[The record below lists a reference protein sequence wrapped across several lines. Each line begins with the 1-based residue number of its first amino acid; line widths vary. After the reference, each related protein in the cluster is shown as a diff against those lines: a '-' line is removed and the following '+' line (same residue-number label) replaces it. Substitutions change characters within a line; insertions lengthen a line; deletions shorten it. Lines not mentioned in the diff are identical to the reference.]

1 MRKTLIGILATPLLI
16 AIAIGLYYVPP
27 IHEHLAWRLEDLQ
40 TRIIYFFQPPSQAVF
55 VPQVSQQVAIDAIV
69 SATMQAYSTAQ
80 ANSITPTPL
89 SVSATSVGVS
99 NDPTA
104 TPTVTSEPLPAIV
117 SLSGV
122 KYEDQSGRYNYCGPT
137 NFSMALTFWG
147 WNGDRDVIGKALMP
161 GNLNKAG
168 DPSASPDKNVM
179 PYELQDFITENVA
192 GMSSVLR
199 YGGNID
205 LIKRLVAGGFPV
217 VAEKGEQ
224 QYDLTGQ
231 LSWMGHYQYITGYD
245 DNTQTLIIQDTYK
258 TSLGGGPNYH
268 VSYDEFMKEWRSF
281 NYIFVVV
288 YPSDREADVM
298 NLLGSY
304 ADENWAAH
312 HALDLGTSDAQSLT
326 GLDQFFA
333 WFDVGTSHVALK
345 EYVDAAFAYDQAF
358 QIYNSLP
365 FNYSTTP
372 FRMLWYQ
379 SGPYFAY
386 YYAGR
391 YQDVVNLANTTLN
404 KTIAEPTLEE
414 SFYWRGMAEAAVGET
429 QSAVNDY
436 RSALKIHPNY
446 PPAIQGLQT
455 LGVQ

>member
-1 MRKTLIGILATPLLI
+1 MRKSLIGILAIPLLI
-16 AIAIGLYYVPP
+16 VIAIGLYNVPLV
-27 IHEHLAWRLEDLQ
+27 HEHLAWRLEDLQ
-40 TRIIYFFQPPSQAVF
+40 TRITYLIQPPSEAVF

-69 SATMQAYSTAQ
+69 QATMQAYSTAQ
-80 ANSITPTPL
+80 TQSITPTPIPNL
-89 SVSATSVGVS
+89 SLSSDA
-99 NDPTA
+99 TA
-104 TPTVTSEPLPAIV
+104 TPTATSEPLPATV

-137 NFSMALTFWG
+137 NFSMALTYWG
-147 WNGDRDVIGKALMP
+147 WNGDRDTIGKALMP

-179 PYELQDFITENVA
+179 PYELQDFITQNVP

-199 YGGNID
+199 YGGDMD

-281 NYIFVVV
+281 DYIFVVV

-298 NLLGSY
+298 ALLGSY
-304 ADENWAAH
+304 ADDNWATH
-312 HALDLGTSDAQSLT
+312 HALDVATADAQSLT
-326 GLDQFFA
+326 GVDQFFA

-365 FNYSTTP
+365 FDYSTTP
-372 FRMLWYQ
+372 FRTMWYQ
-379 SGPYFAY
+379 TGPYFAY

-391 YQDVVNLANTTLN
+391 YQDVINLANTTLN

-414 SFYWRGMAEAAVGET
+414 SLYWRGMAEAAAGE
-429 QSAVNDY
+429 AGIAIDDY
-436 RSALKIHPNY
+436 RAALKIHPNY
-446 PPAIQGLQT
+446 PPAIQGLQA
-455 LGVQ
+455 LGVQP

>member
-1 MRKTLIGILATPLLI
+1 MRKVLIGVLAIPLLI
-16 AIAIGLYYVPP
+16 VLAIGLYYVPP
-27 IHEHLAWRLEDLQ
+27 VHEHLAWRLEDLQ
-40 TRIIYFFQPPSQAVF
+40 TRITYLIQPPSQAVF

-69 SATMQAYSTAQ
+69 QATMQAYSAVQ
-80 ANSITPTPL
+80 MQSITPTPASSL
-89 SVSATSVGVS
+89 SPS
-99 NDPTA
+99 NDATA
-104 TPTVTSEPLPAIV
+104 TPMATSEPLPAAV
-117 SLSGV
+117 SLNGV

-147 WNGDRDVIGKALMP
+147 WNGDRDTIGKALMP

-179 PYELQDFITENVA
+179 PYELQDFIAQNVP

-281 NYIFVVV
+281 DYIFVVV

-298 NLLGSY
+298 ALLGSY
-304 ADENWAAH
+304 ADDNWATH
-312 HALDLGTSDAQSLT
+312 HALDVATADAQSLT
-326 GLDQFFA
+326 GVDQFFA

-365 FNYSTTP
+365 FDYSTTP
-372 FRMLWYQ
+372 FRTMWYQ
-379 SGPYFAY
+379 TGPYFAY

-391 YQDVVNLANTTLN
+391 YQDVINLANTTLN
-404 KTIAEPTLEE
+404 KTITEPTLEE
-414 SFYWRGMAEAAVGET
+414 SLYWRGMAEAAAGE
-429 QSAVNDY
+429 AGIAIDDY
-436 RSALKIHPNY
+436 RAALKIHPNY
-446 PPAIQGLQT
+446 PPAIQGLQA
-455 LGVQ
+455 LGVQP

>member
-1 MRKTLIGILATPLLI
+1 MRKSLIGVLALPLLVLV
-16 AIAIGLYYVPP
+16 AIGLYFVPP

-55 VPQVSQQVAIDAIV
+55 IPQVSQQVAIDAMV
-69 SATMQAYSTAQ
+69 QATMQAYSTAQ
-80 ANSITPTPL
+80 AQSITPTPAP
-89 SVSATSVGVS
+89 SAAASS
-99 NDPTA
+99 DPTA
-104 TPTVTSEPLPAIV
+104 MPTATSAPVPATV

-122 KYEDQSGRYNYCGPT
+122 KYEDQTGRYNYCGPT

-147 WNGDRDVIGKALMP
+147 WNGNRDVIGKALMP

-179 PYELQDFITENVA
+179 PFELQDYITENVP

-199 YGGNID
+199 YGGDID

-245 DNTQTLIIQDTYK
+245 DNSQTLLIQDTYK
-258 TSLGGGPNYH
+258 TVLGGGPNYH

-281 NYIFVVV
+281 NYVFVVV
-288 YPSDREADVM
+288 YPSDRESDVM
-298 NLLGSY
+298 TLLGSY
-304 ADENWAAH
+304 ADEDWAAH
-312 HALDLGTSDAQSLT
+312 HALALATADAQALT
-326 GLDQFFA
+326 GIDQFFA

-358 QIYNSLP
+358 QLYNSLP
-365 FNYSTTP
+365 FDYSSSP
-372 FRMLWYQ
+372 FRVMWYET
-379 SGPYFAY
+379 GPYFAY

-391 YQDVVNLANTTLN
+391 YQDVINLANTTLN
-404 KTIAEPTLEE
+404 KTIAQPTLEE
-414 SFYWRGMAEAAVGET
+414 SLYWRGMAEAASGDT
-429 QSAVNDY
+429 QAALNDY
-436 RSALKIHPNY
+436 YAALKIHPDY
-446 PPAIQGLQT
+446 PPALQGLQS

>member
-1 MRKTLIGILATPLLI
+1 MRKSLIGVLVIPLLI
-16 AIAIGLYYVPP
+16 VIAIGLYYVPP
-27 IHEHLAWRLEDLQ
+27 VHEHLAWRLDDLR
-40 TRIIYFFQPPSQAVF
+40 TRIIYLIRPPSQAVF
-55 VPQVSQQVAIDAIV
+55 VPEVSQQVAIDAIV
-69 SATMQAYSTAQ
+69 QATMQAYSMAQ
-80 ANSITPTPL
+80 AQVVTPTPL
-89 SVSATSVGVS
+89 PSLNPPTDS
-99 NDPTA
+99 TA
-104 TPTVTSEPLPAIV
+104 TPTSEPLPATV

-147 WNGDRDVIGKALMP
+147 WNGNRDVIGKALMP

-179 PYELQDFITENVA
+179 PYELQDYITQNVP

-199 YGGNID
+199 YGGDID

-258 TSLGGGPNYH
+258 TILGGGPNYH
-268 VSYDEFMKEWRSF
+268 VSYGEFMKEWRSF
-281 NYIFVVV
+281 DYIFVVV
-288 YPSDREADVM
+288 YPADREADVM

-304 ADENWAAH
+304 SDDNWATH
-312 HALDLGTSDAQSLT
+312 HALDLATSDAQSLT
-326 GLDQFFA
+326 GIDQFFA
-333 WFDVGTSHVALK
+333 WFDVGTSDVALK
-345 EYVDAAFAYDQAF
+345 AYVDAAFAYDQAF

-372 FRMLWYQ
+372 FRTLWYQ

-391 YQDVVNLANTTLN
+391 YQDVINLANTTLN
-404 KTIAEPTLEE
+404 KTIAEPTLEDL
-414 SFYWRGMAEAAVGET
+414 YWRGMAEAVTGQAE
-429 QSAVNDY
+429 AAINDY
-436 RSALKIHPNY
+436 HAALKIHPNY

-455 LGVQ
+455 LGAQ